1 MFLNI
6 VAVSV
11 GSNPIDFSFFGVHWA
26 KQRIRLCAGI
36 AAHRRTARTA
46 QHNDICIVAR
56 HNLGQNLE
64 KSRLLQSDLSSFTG
78 TGTVASVRLRRFNS
92 AARPSDKESKILTVY
107 ILANYAPNCEIVPRK
122 WK

>member
-64 KSRLLQSDLSSFTG
+64 KSFSPTLQVQVRLLQSGCADLI
-78 TGTVASVRLRRFNS
+78 VLL
-92 AARPSDKESKILTVY
+92 ARPIKS
-107 ILANYAPNCEIVPRK
+107 PRY
-122 WK
+122 